1 MGGGPVLHPAR
12 ETFMPVVIGVAGGSG
27 SGKTTVVQAIVR
39 ALGAEAVTHIEHDA
53 YYFDRSTVPPE
64 ERLAINYDHPDAL
77 ESDLLV
83 RHLEALRA
91 GRRADVPVYDF
102 AAHTRRSE
110 PRTVFPRAVVIVEG
124 ILILAEPRLRALM
137 DVRVFVDTDPDIRFI
152 RRLLRDT
159 RTRGRTVDEVV
170 QQYLSTVQPMHL
182 EFVEPSKRHAHVI
195 IPEGGQNQ
203 VAVDML
209 IAKIRSV
216 MTAR

>member
-1 MGGGPVLHPAR
+1 
-12 ETFMPVVIGVAGGSG
+12 MPVVIGVAGGSG

-39 ALGAEAVTHIEHDA
+39 ALGADAVTHIEHDA
-53 YYFDRSTVPPE
+53 YYFDRSAVPPA

-91 GRRADVPVYDF
+91 GRGADVPIYDF
-102 AAHTRRSE
+102 AAHTRRAE
-110 PRTVFPRAVVIVEG
+110 PRTVVPRAVVIVEG
-124 ILILAEPRLRALM
+124 ILILAEPRLRTLM
-137 DVRVFVDTDPDIRFI
+137 DIRVFVDTDPDIRFI

-159 RTRGRTVDEVV
+159 RKRGRTVDEVV
-170 QQYLSTVQPMHL
+170 QQYLGTVQPMHL

-216 MTAR
+216 MTAA